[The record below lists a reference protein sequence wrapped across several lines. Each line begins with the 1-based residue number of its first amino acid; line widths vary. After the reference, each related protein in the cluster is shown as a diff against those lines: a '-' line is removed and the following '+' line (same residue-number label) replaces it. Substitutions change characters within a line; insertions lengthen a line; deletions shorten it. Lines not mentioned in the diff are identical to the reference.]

1 MGDEELGGNRQPRQ
15 LAVRCGARFPTAE
28 VNGEM
33 RLPHGSDWPSIREAG
48 MKSGSTPSLK
58 EVS

>member
-1 MGDEELGGNRQPRQ
+1 MW
-15 LAVRCGARFPTAE
+15 GAIPTAE
-28 VNGEM
+28 VNGEQHF
-33 RLPHGSDWPSIREAG
+33 PYGSDWPSIREAG